1 LLPQAHAP
9 SSEPAPQP
17 DLDGLPKKI
26 AAYTRAVRAAAAQGG
41 DWRGTIGALRASTP
55 ALWEGLSLSERAR
68 FLRRVRP
75 YWDVH
80 RHRAA
85 PATAEAIANLIAQG
99 ALRGAACAAA
109 PPLMEAR
116 RQGDFAV
123 VSGPQEEPMS
133 KTKLTTVGVVLAG
146 LAMVAPVLSAQEV
159 KAGKAV
165 VWPAA
170 GLTWTDAVNAPPGV
184 KQAVLWGDPA
194 TGAFG
199 TMMKFPAG
207 FTAALHWHTANLRM
221 VVVSGTV
228 IHGPEG
234 KPEVR
239 LTAGSFLAEPSG
251 YKHTTACDKASECVF
266 FMEGDGK
273 FDLLGLVKK

>member
-1 LLPQAHAP
+1 MRRKFVDVLCMVVAVLLASA
-9 SSEPAPQP
+9 
-17 DLDGLPKKI
+17 
-26 AAYTRAVRAAAAQGG
+26 
-41 DWRGTIGALRASTP
+41 GT
-55 ALWEGLSLSERAR
+55 
-68 FLRRVRP
+68 V
-75 YWDVH
+75 
-80 RHRAA
+80 
-85 PATAEAIANLIAQG
+85 
-99 ALRGAACAAA
+99 RGAD
-109 PPLMEAR
+109 
-116 RQGDFAV
+116 G
-123 VSGPQEEPMS
+123 
-133 KTKLTTVGVVLAG
+133 
-146 LAMVAPVLSAQEV
+146 
-159 KAGKAV
+159 GKPV

-170 GLTWTDAVNAPPGV
+170 GLTWTDAVNAPPEV

-207 FTAALHWHTANLRM
+207 FTAALHSHTAGLRM
-221 VVVSGTV
+221 VVVSGTI

-239 LTAGSFLAEPSG
+239 LPAGSYLAEPSG